1 MADYH
6 VGCGLFGIYAG
17 ILKKNGKEWTK
28 KSDVTNEAINAVMQY
43 MYWKVPEGE
52 RGFAYGVKTKEG
64 KYLRL
69 KIEVAD
75 ECPEW
80 AKEQFGEE
88 ENK

>member
-1 MADYH
+1 M
-6 VGCGLFGIYAG
+6 G
-17 ILKKNGKEWTK
+17 KN
-28 KSDVTNEAINAVMQY
+28 SDVTNEAINAVMQY

-52 RGFAYGVKTKEG
+52 RGFTYGVKTKEG